1 MLDSDDLPI
10 LPIGLAIGVVVILV
24 VLITLGLL
32 CSLLSVLG
40 NQQTFTTGLIGLA
53 LAGLGG

>member
-32 CSLLSVLG
+32 CSLLSILG
-40 NQQTFTTGLIGLA
+40 NQQTIPTGLIGLA
-53 LAGLGG
+53 LTGFGS

>member
-32 CSLLSVLG
+32 CSLLGLLG
-40 NQQTFTTGLIGLA
+40 SQPGVTTGLIGLA

>member
-1 MLDSDDLPI
+1 MLDSDDLPV

-32 CSLLSVLG
+32 CSLLAVLG
-40 NQQTFTTGLIGLA
+40 NQQTVTTGLIGLV
-53 LAGLGG
+53 LAGFVS

>member
-32 CSLLSVLG
+32 CSLLAVVG
-40 NQQTFTTGLIGLA
+40 NQQTITTGLIGLA
-53 LAGLGG
+53 LAGLGS

>member
-24 VLITLGLL
+24 VR
-32 CSLLSVLG
+32 
-40 NQQTFTTGLIGLA
+40 A
-53 LAGLGG
+53 HHAGAVMQPAGVAGQPADDYHRLEQFSSGRSR

>member
-32 CSLLSVLG
+32 CSLLGLLG
-40 NQQTFTTGLIGLA
+40 NQQTITAGLIGLA
-53 LAGLGG
+53 LAGFGS

>member
-1 MLDSDDLPI
+1 MLDSDDLPV

-40 NQQTFTTGLIGLA
+40 NQQTITTGLIGLA
-53 LAGLGG
+53 LAGFGS